1 MFNKLI
7 MRKLGITALLLLC
20 VGSFLTVDA
29 QSATIKPIGL
39 MAYQGFLTDA
49 EGQVLGKEFPANYDV
64 VFRIHDDES
73 SEGSTHVLWGEF
85 QTVIVN
91 AGHFSV
97 KLGEGSPYNSE
108 PHEALD
114 TVFKAAS
121 SQELYIGL
129 SVKVDDG
136 MREVLPR
143 LQLLSNPF
151 SLLAG
156 HANTAERII
165 GTDGDVLVTEGN
177 KVGIGVSQ
185 PASALDV
192 LGEVQ
197 ASGGLIT
204 QGELIVS
211 KVDASGVVSPVMTTE
226 NGMLAVGKINPSATL
241 DVKGQI
247 LFEGDL
253 DISGGTVNINP
264 AQEASL
270 VLHSPAGVA
279 NGTTLTFKNSDSR
292 ATLQT
297 GENRPLDFNTGAIL
311 KNGRPLVAV
320 HDLKQGNVTNQGQ
333 VNGRFLL
340 GSFTA
345 IGGLATVDFKGSS
358 FTSGAGKA
366 DHILKCYENNQLKGS
381 WSFWQYHNFGYSHQ
395 PMHLSKAFATVAGS
409 AYKLYIEVNG
419 IAFIDYNDFFSCT
432 VTEFNTITH

>member
-7 MRKLGITALLLLC
+7 MRKLGITALRLLC
-20 VGSFLTVDA
+20 VVSFLTVDA

-156 HANTAERII
+156 HANTAERIV

-177 KVGIGVSQ
+177 KVGIGVPQ

-211 KVDASGVVSPVMTTE
+211 KVDASGVVSPVMTTD

-264 AQEASL
+264 AQEESL
-270 VLHSPAGVA
+270 VLHSPTGVA
-279 NGTTLTFKNSDSR
+279 NGTTLTFKNSDSQ

-297 GENRPLDFNTGAIL
+297 SENRPLDFNTGAIL
-311 KNGRPLVAV
+311 KNGRPLIAIHEV
-320 HDLKQGNVTNQGQ
+320 KQGPIGTG
-333 VNGRFLL
+333 GPALFTL

-345 IGGLATVDFKGSS
+345 IGGLATVDFNGSS
-358 FTSGAGKA
+358 FTEGVGRA
-366 DHILKCYENNQLKGS
+366 DHVLKCYENGILKGY
-381 WSFWQYHNFGYSHQ
+381 WAFWQYHNFGSSHQ
-395 PMHLSKAFATVAGS
+395 SMQHSKGFSTVAGRV
-409 AYKLYIEVNG
+409 YEFFLEVNG
-419 IAFIDYNDFFSCT
+419 IARIDGNDFFSCI
-432 VTEFNTITH
+432 VTEFNTTTH